1 MKLRNILAL
10 VVVALLVSCGG
21 EDKKKP
27 SNNNKTVKK
36 AAVKKV
42 PTTKKATKK
51 VVANDDLIDL
61 ENKGIGPIKSVTLG
75 ALDQTMADKGQKL
88 FKTKCS
94 SCHKTTKK
102 FIGPNPTGILKRRSP
117 EWIMNMIMNPAE
129 MVKNDPI
136 AKQLLIKFNGSPMA
150 NQNLTE
156 DETRAVLEYF
166 RTLK

>member
-1 MKLRNILAL
+1 MKLRSLIALL
-10 VVVALLVSCGG
+10 VVVFITSCGS
-21 EDKKKP
+21 EEKKKTTTKSP
-27 SNNNKTVKK
+27 VKK
-36 AAVKKV
+36 AAVKKT
-42 PTTKKATKK
+42 PTKKVATKK
-51 VVANDDLIDL
+51 VTSDEIIDL
-61 ENKGIGPIKSVTLG
+61 ESKGIGPIKSVNLG
-75 ALDQTMADKGQKL
+75 ATIDQSMADNGKKI
-88 FKTKCS
+88 FKNKCS

-129 MVKNDPI
+129 MVKKDPV

-156 DETRAVLEYF
+156 EDTRAVLEYF

>member
-1 MKLRNILAL
+1 MKLKNILTF
-10 VVVALLVSCGG
+10 VVVAVLVSCGG
-21 EDKKKP
+21 EDKKTP
-27 SNNNKTVKK
+27 SYNSKTVKK
-36 AAVKKV
+36 AAVKKA

-51 VVANDDLIDL
+51 VATNDDIIDL
-61 ENKGIGPIKSVTLG
+61 DNKGLGPIKSITLG
-75 ALDQTMADKGQKL
+75 ALDASMAATGKKL

-94 SCHKTTKK
+94 SCHKTTKR

-129 MVKNDPI
+129 MVQKDPI

-150 NQNLTE
+150 NQNLTK